1 MQIACKEN
9 VNNART
15 IIIVLDIDQKATIKQ
30 KQQLY
35 ILEIKLLEKLLNKT
49 CINRDF

>member
-1 MQIACKEN
+1 MNDADIM
-9 VNNART
+9 
-15 IIIVLDIDQKATIKQ
+15 IIVLDIDQKATIKQ

-35 ILEIKLLEKLLNKT
+35 MLEIKLLEKLLNKT

>member
-1 MQIACKEN
+1 M
-9 VNNART
+9 NNADT
-15 IIIVLDIDQKATIKQ
+15 MIIVSDIDQKATIKQ

-35 ILEIKLLEKLLNKT
+35 MLEIKLLEKLLNKT

>member
-1 MQIACKEN
+1 M
-9 VNNART
+9 NNAGT
-15 IIIVLDIDQKATIKQ
+15 MIIVLDIDRKATIKQ

-35 ILEIKLLEKLLNKT
+35 MLEIKLLEKLLNKT